1 MATKEFTAVEWL
13 GQLHY
18 QICNGGMA
26 QACFNGYIDDLIE
39 AYGSVDDWANALKH
53 ELGDTEAG
61 RKATEAAQFIVKG
74 VDGISLSKSCPD
86 CDGSGY
92 LQYEEEDEDGETVT
106 VEETCCE
113 CNGSGIIDVDR
124 YADVDFEHF
133 GVDNWDHEYYTLV
146 DSDLIGRMQKAMSNQ
161 NVAKATK
168 EINDAGKIHYSR
180 KQEKKRT

>member
-18 QICNGGMA
+18 QICNGGIE

-39 AYGSVDDWANALKH
+39 AYGSVDAWADALQQ

-61 RKATEAAQFIVKG
+61 RKATEAARFISEG

-92 LQYEEEDEDGETVT
+92 LTYEEEDEDGEPVT
-106 VEETCCE
+106 VEETCSE

-146 DSDLIGRMQKAMSNQ
+146 DSDFIDDLTHQSHNHSVVLDAIQA
-161 NVAKATK
+161 AK
-168 EINDAGKIHYSR
+168 
-180 KQEKKRT
+180 